1 MISQM
6 TCIQNQIVN
15 HSLDSPAHNRALKN
29 GHIIFFWVIH
39 LECLPNRFIIHLQ
52 LEHPIRFAQ
61 IPNPKSRPPQSEKRD
76 NILIFIISIYLQ
88 YPYFTLCLNYS
99 KKSIAKIEKALSSY

>member
-1 MISQM
+1 MIPQNSQWFCDSEKGINPAITEHECKVEFTSMISQM

-39 LECLPNRFIIHLQ
+39 LECLPNRFIIISIDKVLRSAHQ
-52 LEHPIRFAQ
+52 YQ
-61 IPNPKSRPPQSEKRD
+61 IP
-76 NILIFIISIYLQ
+76 
-88 YPYFTLCLNYS
+88 
-99 KKSIAKIEKALSSY
+99 